1 MRIISGINKGK
12 RLYLPD
18 NNFTRPLRD
27 MVKESIFNLL
37 IHSNKTEID
46 IENANIL
53 DLFAGSGSFGLECL
67 SRGSSY
73 VYFFEKQEI
82 VLKILKQNINLLTRK
97 DNYKI
102 FEEDVIEF
110 CFSERK
116 IDKKFDIIF
125 IDPPF
130 EETRINLVIE
140 KILEKRMLTK
150 KGIIIL
156 HRHKNDKIE
165 ITNQLNIFETRTY
178 GVSKIYFA
186 N

>member
-12 RLYLPD
+12 RLHLPD

-37 IHSNKTEID
+37 THSNKTEID

-53 DLFAGSGSFGLECL
+53 DLFAGSGSFGLECI
-67 SRGSSY
+67 SRGSSF
-73 VYFFEKQEI
+73 VYFFEKQQI
-82 VLKILKQNINLLTRK
+82 VLKTLKQNINLLTRK

-102 FEEDVIEF
+102 FEEDIIEF
-110 CFSERK
+110 FLSKRK

-125 IDPPF
+125 IDAPF
-130 EETRINLVIE
+130 KEMRINVVIE
-140 KILEKRMLTK
+140 KILEKKMLTE

-156 HRHKNDKIE
+156 HRHKNDKIQ

>member
-12 RLYLPD
+12 KLYLPD
-18 NNFTRPLRD
+18 SKFTRPLRD

-37 IHSNKTEID
+37 THSNQIKID
-46 IENANIL
+46 IDSANIL

-67 SRGSSY
+67 SRGANN
-73 VYFFEKQEI
+73 VYFFEKQQI
-82 VLKILKQNINLLTRK
+82 VIKTLKKNINLLTHK

-102 FEEDVIEF
+102 YEDDVFDFFLFEK
-110 CFSERK
+110 K

-130 EETRINLVIE
+130 KEMRINDVIE
-140 KILEKRMLTK
+140 KILKKRMLTE
-150 KGIIIL
+150 KGLIVL
-156 HRHKNDKIE
+156 HRHKNDKIK
-165 ITNQLNIFETRTY
+165 ITNKLKILETRIY
-178 GVSKIYFA
+178 GISKIYFA